1 MNKKKAERCV
11 SRVAHLLVDREQ
23 VQMVEGAQIGEVSVK
38 KQLATA
44 AVVGIA
50 TGGMMTAVVRPQAF
64 WLILTDLRLFLV
76 QNNNG
81 SVGKRILGEFP
92 REAVQAGPLRTHIL
106 TRSMEVTI
114 AGTPYKFSWG
124 RLQGKMPDRVAEALS
139 RPGWNQATPADTARA
154 GQRPAP
160 PMPGQ
165 RPAPGVAGQWPAPPV
180 PGQWPQPPVTGRR

>member
-23 VQMVEGAQIGEVSVK
+23 VQMVEGAQIGKVSVK
-38 KQLATA
+38 RQLATA

-50 TGGMMTAVVRPQAF
+50 SGGMMTAVVRPRAF

-76 QNNNG
+76 ENNNG
-81 SVGKRILGEFP
+81 SVGKRVLGEFP
-92 REAVQAGPLRTHIL
+92 REAIQAGSLRTHIL

-124 RLQGKMPDRVAEALS
+124 RLQGKMPDRVAEALA
-139 RPGWNQATPADTARA
+139 RPGWHQAAAAEAAR
-154 GQRPAP
+154 
-160 PMPGQ
+160 
-165 RPAPGVAGQWPAPPV
+165 AGQWPAPPAT
-180 PGQWPQPPVTGRR
+180 GQR